1 MKILHLSDT
10 HGRHAGLTNLP
21 DADVIVH
28 SGDFSFSGT
37 EDEVLDFLNWFV
49 ELPYRHKIFI
59 AGNHDDCLWDGH
71 IEGLPDNC
79 HFLRYSSVIIDGIK
93 FHGIPMFIH
102 DCITDINIKGIKNI
116 PVDTDVLITH
126 SPPIYILDFDNHI
139 HYGSP
144 ELLTK
149 IKEINPQI
157 HLFGHI
163 HASNGETTIG
173 ATRFVNSAI
182 VIENDPSLQDYHVLS
197 IG

>member
-1 MKILHLSDT
+1 
-10 HGRHAGLTNLP
+10 
-21 DADVIVH
+21 
-28 SGDFSFSGT
+28 
-37 EDEVLDFLNWFV
+37 
-49 ELPYRHKIFI
+49 
-59 AGNHDDCLWDGH
+59 
-71 IEGLPDNC
+71 
-79 HFLRYSSVIIDGIK
+79 
-93 FHGIPMFIH
+93 MFIH

-182 VIENDPSLQDYHVLS
+182 VIEDDPSLQDYHVLS